1 MLRLHVDESGFYK
14 SLVVAY
20 ELSIKDAPSPQIEN
34 ALWKAFSDGLLADR
48 NQTIVLD
55 GLDHLTGGDGE
66 KLKLLEQLHAIVSKH
81 SKTKCVVFS
90 RALPQSPKN
99 YAHFSIE
106 LEHTAQDM
114 LSIAEYLTSLTE
126 SFENMSEKQRETLIS
141 TLVKTAAG
149 SFGWLGHAFEILK
162 IHKTPDLTLKA
173 AGALPHT
180 FPDLVGL
187 SLNSI
192 DLKNRDTKA
201 IMAWL
206 LSAERPLLVREI
218 RELIELDTSSCSRL
232 PRSSRSEDDIIHALG
247 PLVEIKQGLVRFR
260 HTTIRENLLERAA
273 AVTDFKNT
281 GPFPF
286 SIKEAHYDIVIRC
299 MAYVKIC
306 KASYLLSS
314 INL

>member
-1 MLRLHVDESGFYK
+1 
-14 SLVVAY
+14 
-20 ELSIKDAPSPQIEN
+20 
-34 ALWKAFSDGLLADR
+34 
-48 NQTIVLD
+48 
-55 GLDHLTGGDGE
+55 
-66 KLKLLEQLHAIVSKH
+66 
-81 SKTKCVVFS
+81 
-90 RALPQSPKN
+90 
-99 YAHFSIE
+99 
-106 LEHTAQDM
+106 
-114 LSIAEYLTSLTE
+114 
-126 SFENMSEKQRETLIS
+126 
-141 TLVKTAAG
+141 
-149 SFGWLGHAFEILK
+149 
-162 IHKTPDLTLKA
+162 
-173 AGALPHT
+173 
-180 FPDLVGL
+180 
-187 SLNSI
+187 
-192 DLKNRDTKA
+192 
-201 IMAWL
+201 MAWL